1 MKFMFLYICIT
12 SILIHDQIMLL
23 LIYVFSSVLIEEN
36 LHTFVHVLN
45 QCQDINEVIIDYEI
59 FVDFLLIYLI

>member
-1 MKFMFLYICIT
+1 MKFV
-12 SILIHDQIMLL
+12 LIHDQIMLL

-45 QCQDINEVIIDYEI
+45 QSQDINEIIIDYEI